1 MRIKEINTKT
11 KCQKCLEEGTNAIYD
26 DDDDNDITVTACNH
40 VAHCVL
46 WYFELKKHSSP
57 NNN

>member
-26 DDDDNDITVTACNH
+26 DDDDDNDITVTACNH

-46 WYFELKKHSSP
+46 
-57 NNN
+57 